1 MKKAIA
7 FLLSMLLLLSFAA
20 CGSSNSNTPA
30 AEGETV
36 QAAETGETSAQA
48 AAEESAAGE
57 VEKIVF
63 AYPIFFDD
71 PKDLQEV
78 QDAMNAITEK
88 EIGIGVELKPMSF
101 GTYIVQSNMM
111 LTANE
116 DLDLF
121 LCFNDSTFSQYAS
134 KGQLLDLTDLVP
146 QYSNLDAH
154 IEKLGARECF
164 FIDGKMYGYPSAS
177 YYGSSLG
184 LYIRADYAAELD
196 VDLNKSYTLDELGD
210 VFEQLKTKFP
220 NMAPLAPLTGSTYA
234 ADWVDFLNYEYDDYG
249 LLSEDGTSYEN
260 YFASEPYKEV
270 LEVARDWYQKGY
282 FINDPDTNQ
291 DDQMTLVFSGMAASY
306 IMANS
311 VNNIANNFVVL
322 PIDYTPSVTTST
334 YQTAIL
340 AIPAYSQKGDTVLRY
355 LDYCAAHPEVANLY
369 MYGIEGKHYVVIDEE
384 NGLIDYPEGM
394 TAMNNGY
401 ATTSFMEFADGIY
414 WFNTG
419 RLENYEEAREAY
431 YARMVPS
438 KVLGFS
444 FNTESLKNEMTAV
457 TSVLAKYRTSLE
469 NGTIAYEEYL
479 PQMLEELSN
488 AGYDT
493 ILAERN
499 RQLTEWLGNQ

>member
-1 MKKAIA
+1 MKRAIA
-7 FLLSMLLLLSFAA
+7 LLLSVVFLLSFAA
-20 CGSSNSNTPA
+20 CGKSDDTPA
-30 AEGETV
+30 V
-36 QAAETGETSAQA
+36 QTEPAETTEA
-48 AAEESAAGE
+48 AAGGTETGT

-63 AYPIFFDD
+63 AYPIFYDD
-71 PKDLQEV
+71 PRDLQEV
-78 QDAMNAITEK
+78 QDAMNAITEA

-101 GTYIVQSNMM
+101 GSYIVQSNMM

-121 LCFNDSTFSQYAS
+121 LCFNDATFSQYAS
-134 KGQLLDLTDLVP
+134 KGQLLDLTELVP
-146 QYSNLDAH
+146 QYENLDAH
-154 IEKLGARECF
+154 IEKLGARQCF
-164 FIDGKMYGYPSAS
+164 FIDGKMYGYPSS
-177 YYGSSLG
+177 TYYGSSLG
-184 LYIRADYAAELD
+184 LYIREDYAAAIDIDPDKAYSME
-196 VDLNKSYTLDELGD
+196 ELGD
-210 VFEQLKTKFP
+210 VFAQLKEKFP

-234 ADWVDFLNYEYDDYG
+234 ADWVDFLNRESDDYG
-249 LLSEDGTSYEN
+249 LLSEDGTAYEN

-270 LEVARDWYQKGY
+270 LSTARDWYEKGY

-291 DDQMTLVFSGMAASY
+291 DDFMTLVYSGMAASF

-311 VNNIANNFVVL
+311 VNNLFGGFVVL
-322 PIDYTPSVTTST
+322 PIDYTPIVTTTT

-340 AIPAYSQKGDTVLRY
+340 AVPSYSQKGETVLRY
-355 LDYCAAHPEVANLY
+355 LDYCASHPEVANLY
-369 MYGIEGKHYVVIDEE
+369 MYGIEGKHYVVTDEE
-384 NGLIDYPEGM
+384 HGLIDYPEGM
-394 TAMNNGY
+394 SAMNNGY
-401 ATTSFMEFADGIY
+401 GTTSFMEFADGIY

-419 RLENYEEAREAY
+419 KLENYEEARDAY

-469 NGTIAYEEYL
+469 NGTIAYEDYL

-499 RQLTEWLGNQ
+499 RQLTEWLETQ